1 MLRRLLIALLLACP
15 AVVLSPVTADAACS
29 CQAGNVRQSA
39 AAADVVFS
47 GALTRQTLDS
57 EQATYE
63 VAAERLYKGSV
74 TTADVEVVSPRDGCG
89 LGRLQVE
96 RRYVFFVTESGAEF
110 MTNQCSGTTLANEQ
124 AVASVQRVLGAGQ
137 DLTTPP
143 PPEPEAAEFT
153 KVADAEP
160 ETLSRLAAPGAA
172 LVIVG
177 LLGLLLV
184 GRLSRREK
192 S

>member
-1 MLRRLLIALLLACP
+1 MLRRLLIALMLACP

-89 LGRLQVE
+89 LGRL
-96 RRYVFFVTESGAEF
+96 
-110 MTNQCSGTTLANEQ
+110 
-124 AVASVQRVLGAGQ
+124 
-137 DLTTPP
+137 
-143 PPEPEAAEFT
+143 
-153 KVADAEP
+153 
-160 ETLSRLAAPGAA
+160 
-172 LVIVG
+172 
-177 LLGLLLV
+177 
-184 GRLSRREK
+184 
-192 S
+192 